1 MECVPDWNTVAK
13 MTSPFYNTTKLE
25 LLITYTTYT
34 TYGPSN
40 QCEPDSR
47 HLESQLRCF
56 CFCAVQWRPAQRGA
70 ARRKRTRG
78 AERWRR
84 GAIDAFRGTL
94 PSNICETSSTSA
106 SLRFVKLSARM
117 REPSTVPFHWDPRLQ
132 QPPKKQPWRLLQNN
146 SECANVLWYCLDGQ
160 LCQRKYVLK
169 KNDAVLHFSIPF
181 VKISNSKLLM
191 R

>member
-1 MECVPDWNTVAK
+1 MDPPTNVSQIAVTLKVNCVVFASALCNGDRH
-13 MTSPFYNTTKLE
+13 SPA
-25 LLITYTTYT
+25 
-34 TYGPSN
+34 
-40 QCEPDSR
+40 R
-47 HLESQLRCF
+47 R
-56 CFCAVQWRPAQRGA
+56 

-78 AERWRR
+78 AERRWRR

-160 LCQRKYVLK
+160 LCQRK
-169 KNDAVLHFSIPF
+169 NSIHPF
-181 VKISNSKLLM
+181 VNISQNC
-191 R
+191 